1 MNQSLTQYLKSGH
14 QTKIT
19 PEIKK
24 IANSFTKDGFD
35 LIFEILAWLH
45 KNLRAEDNPEIKDKL
60 FRKRTAQE
68 IIKSGFVTGC
78 TDWALAFIILA
89 RVKKIPTRYVEIIRR
104 RWLEE
109 GKNDFIEGHIFAEV
123 YLNNHWYIID
133 PEEASIK
140 DWYNRWIIF
149 RRGLD
154 SWDIGIR
161 NFKDLKE
168 QFLEFRAEYKSQLK

>member
-1 MNQSLTQYLKSGH
+1 M
-14 QTKIT
+14 
-19 PEIKK
+19 
-24 IANSFTKDGFD
+24 
-35 LIFEILAWLH
+35 
-45 KNLRAEDNPEIKDKL
+45 
-60 FRKRTAQE
+60 
-68 IIKSGFVTGC
+68 
-78 TDWALAFIILA
+78 AFIILA